1 MVISLSHRLVIF
13 AFLLASLST
22 AQSSAPDVEYTPHPS
37 DIGSP
42 YVPIGNWVYPALDR
56 LIARGYIKSAFQGLR
71 PWTRITCAEL
81 VTEARDSSENGLPP
95 RDVERMIVQL
105 EDELAPE
112 LRELSGDRA
121 RDLEVE
127 SVYSRVTG
135 ISGPPVNDSYHFGQT
150 IINDFGR
157 PYEEGFNNVTG
168 FSALGHGGRFAL
180 YTAGEYQH
188 APSTEAYAESVREI
202 ISKADNIPIPAATPV
217 TTTNQF
223 RLLDTYVSGNALGL
237 DFSLG
242 KQSLWWGPTKSGP
255 MAISDNATPF
265 WMFRIDRNDPFRI
278 PFLSRFTGPFRVDAF
293 FGELSGHHFPPQSF
307 IHAQKISFKPTQNL
321 EFGFSRVAVFAGANH
336 VPLTFGSFFT
346 SVFSLQDVSA
356 TTKLSRNDPGARHSA
371 FDAAYRVPGLR
382 DWVTIYTDSIVHD
395 DVSPISAP
403 HRAAFN
409 PGFYVSH
416 FPRLSNVDF
425 RAEAVY
431 TDPPSDPVAGG
442 QFIYWESVYRDAY
455 LNHGSLF
462 GSWIGRQGKG
472 YQSWLTYWIS
482 PKSSAQLS
490 YRESKVSPKFIP
502 GGTTQNDFTLKTDIW
517 LRSKVNLTA
526 SVQYERWSIPV
537 LAPRD
542 KRNLTSSVQLSFW
555 PKEWLGIHGGGRP
568 RSHEPGS

>member
-1 MVISLSHRLVIF
+1 
-13 AFLLASLST
+13 
-22 AQSSAPDVEYTPHPS
+22 
-37 DIGSP
+37 
-42 YVPIGNWVYPALDR
+42 
-56 LIARGYIKSAFQGLR
+56 
-71 PWTRITCAEL
+71 
-81 VTEARDSSENGLPP
+81 
-95 RDVERMIVQL
+95 MIVLL
-105 EDELAPE
+105 EEELAPE

-121 RDLEVE
+121 RDLGIE

-135 ISGPPVNDSYHFGQT
+135 ISGQPVNDSYHFGQT
-150 IINDFGR
+150 IINDLGR
-157 PYEEGFNNVTG
+157 PYEEGFNNVSG
-168 FSALGHGGRFAL
+168 FSVFGHSGRFAL
-180 YTAGEYQH
+180 YTAAEYQH
-188 APSTEAYAESVREI
+188 APGMAAYAASVREI
-202 ISKADNIPIPAATPV
+202 IAKADNIPIPAAAPLP
-217 TTTNQF
+217 TTNQF

-237 DFSLG
+237 NFSFG

-265 WMFRIDRNDPFRI
+265 WMFRVDRNDPFWI
-278 PFLSRFTGPFRVDAF
+278 PFLSRFTGPFRLDAF
-293 FGELSGHHFPPQSF
+293 LGELAGHHFPPQSF
-307 IHAQKISFKPTQNL
+307 IHAQKISFRPTRNL
-321 EFGFSRVAVFAGANH
+321 EFGFSRVVVFAGANH

-346 SVFSLQDVSA
+346 SFFSLQDVSA
-356 TTKLSRNDPGARHSA
+356 ITKLSRNDPGARHSA
-371 FDAAYRVPGLR
+371 FDASYRVPGLR

-431 TDPPSDPVAGG
+431 TDPPSDPAAGG

-455 LNHGSLF
+455 LNHSSLL
-462 GSWIGRQGKG
+462 GNWIGRQGKG
-472 YQSWLTYWIS
+472 YQSWVTYWIS

-490 YRESKVSPKFIP
+490 YREAKVSPKFIP

-517 LRSKVNLTA
+517 IRSNVDFTA

-542 KRNLTSSVQLSFW
+542 KRDLTSSVQLSFW
-555 PKEWLGIHGGGRP
+555 PK
-568 RSHEPGS
+568 

>member
-1 MVISLSHRLVIF
+1 
-13 AFLLASLST
+13 
-22 AQSSAPDVEYTPHPS
+22 
-37 DIGSP
+37 
-42 YVPIGNWVYPALDR
+42 
-56 LIARGYIKSAFQGLR
+56 
-71 PWTRITCAEL
+71 
-81 VTEARDSSENGLPP
+81 
-95 RDVERMIVQL
+95 
-105 EDELAPE
+105 
-112 LRELSGDRA
+112 
-121 RDLEVE
+121 
-127 SVYSRVTG
+127 
-135 ISGPPVNDSYHFGQT
+135 
-150 IINDFGR
+150 
-157 PYEEGFNNVTG
+157 
-168 FSALGHGGRFAL
+168 
-180 YTAGEYQH
+180 
-188 APSTEAYAESVREI
+188 
-202 ISKADNIPIPAATPV
+202 
-217 TTTNQF
+217 
-223 RLLDTYVSGNALGL
+223 
-237 DFSLG
+237 
-242 KQSLWWGPTKSGP
+242 
-255 MAISDNATPF
+255 
-265 WMFRIDRNDPFRI
+265 
-278 PFLSRFTGPFRVDAF
+278 VDAF
-293 FGELSGHHFPPQSF
+293 FGELAGHHFPPQSF

-431 TDPPSDPVAGG
+431 TDPPSDPVSGG

-490 YRESKVSPKFIP
+490 YRESKVSPKFLP

-568 RSHEPGS
+568 RSHEPGG